1 MGKKAKK
8 STKQAW
14 KKSEAAKEYEDTLQT
29 VKEDERIANEASDK
43 LFFIDTTGFCQIR
56 EDYVIGSDRLRKKI
70 FEDEVGESMPKEER
84 RKVDL
89 LKKQLEK
96 VDSLCISDPQKK
108 NLNQKKKHSKVAA
121 YDLWEAEAP
130 SMSFYIGF

>member
-43 LFFIDTTGFCQIR
+43 LFFIDTTGFC
-56 EDYVIGSDRLRKKI
+56 
-70 FEDEVGESMPKEER
+70 
-84 RKVDL
+84 
-89 LKKQLEK
+89 
-96 VDSLCISDPQKK
+96 
-108 NLNQKKKHSKVAA
+108 
-121 YDLWEAEAP
+121 
-130 SMSFYIGF
+130 